1 MDALSLVGT
10 ILNGLAR
17 ATKRS
22 RRPLREEHAVTVS
35 YNGKSLGD
43 RQACLAKARKLF
55 DEGTDVNGERLM
67 GVLTELF
74 IPMAE
79 FSWWTNEVTCRFT
92 EPIFDWLNRFALK
105 AFAKAT
111 SAARLLDWLFWRIAR
126 HVRVWTHGD
135 NQGSMLRM
143 FLPAS
148 LVALQIA
155 TWLDH
160 SEWYCIVFSL
170 PFLLLEAL
178 PMAAGSF
185 VALAMFAAYCP
196 RQVVYAALFPT
207 WWIAQRSNIPDVP
220 TLKQIC
226 MWWQHAAVIRDGRE
240 EWVRVRVFSRKD
252 GEVGIISLLFNK
264 PKKKEKAEA
273 SLAPFIL
280 A

>member
-1 MDALSLVGT
+1 MT
-10 ILNGLAR
+10 IAYDWTDKDGN
-17 ATKRS
+17 S
-22 RRPLREEHAVTVS
+22 RRTDLSNR
-35 YNGKSLGD
+35 D
-43 RQACLAKARKLF
+43 ACMAHARKLY
-55 DEGTDVNGERLM
+55 DEGVDANGERPM
-67 GVLTELF
+67 GVLAELF
-74 IPMAE
+74 MPMAE
-79 FSWWTNEVTCRFT
+79 FSWWTNKVTHDVT
-92 EPIFDWLNRFALK
+92 QPIFNLLNHFALK
-105 AFAKAT
+105 AFTKAAW
-111 SAARLLDWLFWRIAR
+111 AAHFLDWLFWRVAR
-126 HVRVWTHGD
+126 HVRVWTRGD

-143 FLPAS
+143 FLPS
-148 LVALQIA
+148 SIVALQVA
-155 TWLDH
+155 TWMDH
-160 SEWYCIVFSL
+160 HVWYSIVFSL

-252 GEVGIISLLFNK
+252 GEVGIISLLFDK
-264 PKKKEKAEA
+264 PKEKKSEQA
-273 SLAPFIL
+273 SLAPAIL